1 LLFEQPVLCVV
12 VQESEEK
19 EKQVP
24 EARIDVMYDVSK
36 TSSAYDQTFFT
47 LYHRWLDGGQTLDL

>member
-1 LLFEQPVLCVV
+1 MLCVV